1 MDDVTRASR
10 VRHFRSAHAVALP
23 SPLAMAAPLGIAA
36 VLGVGA
42 LLYLEKSEDANEA
55 IAAAL
60 VGVPWLSLT
69 AAACLTALAAIHF
82 LSAAWALRAVSGR
95 PLALRPTAFA
105 QVAAAATNRIVP
117 SGIGGAGLN
126 LRYLLRAGV
135 SPGAAASGLTALAVV
150 GGLTDAGYVAAVT
163 GLGPVVGLAGATR
176 ELSTLTASGV
186 HAGQQHLGIFVTAA
200 LLILVVVYAR
210 ARHVGRVRVAAA
222 GREALAHARELAS
235 HPGRIG
241 AAALAST
248 ATTVAM
254 SLAFVLA
261 VDVWGQAPTPLPAGA
276 LVAVYLVAAA
286 AGGATPLPS
295 FFFVTELALIA
306 ALVLAGYSSG
316 SALLAVVVFRVVTY
330 WLPLPVGV
338 WMGHRLRRTQL
349 L

>member
-1 MDDVTRASR
+1 MDDLTQASR

-23 SPLAMAAPLGIAA
+23 SPLAMVAPVGIAA
-36 VLGVGA
+36 VVGA
-42 LLYLEKSEDANEA
+42 GALAYLQTREDANDV

-60 VGVPWLSLT
+60 VDVPWLTLT
-69 AAACLTALAAIHF
+69 AAACLTVLAAVHF
-82 LSAAWALRAVSGR
+82 LSAAFALRAVSGR
-95 PLALRPTAFA
+95 RLALWPTTFA
-105 QVAAAATNRIVP
+105 QVAAAATNRIIP
-117 SGIGGAGLN
+117 GGIGGAGLN

-135 SPGAAASGLTALAVV
+135 SPGAAASGLTALALV
-150 GGLTDAGYVAAVT
+150 GGLTDAAYVAAVT
-163 GLGPVVGLAGATR
+163 GLGPVVGLTGAAR
-176 ELSTLTASGV
+176 ELSTLTASSV

-200 LLILVVVYAR
+200 VLIVAAIYVR
-210 ARHVGRVRVAAA
+210 AWHAGRARVAAA
-222 GREALAHARELAS
+222 ARQALRHARELAS

-254 SLAFVLA
+254 SAAFVLA
-261 VDVWGQAPTPLPAGA
+261 VEVWGHATTPLPAGA

-306 ALVLAGYSSG
+306 ALVLGGYSSG
-316 SALLAVVVFRVVTY
+316 SALVAVVVFRVVTY
-330 WLPLPVGV
+330 WLPLPLGV